1 MAEYLAILVH
11 GKRGG
16 EGRYEFT
23 GPDDLL
29 GETPYNVM
37 RAFMDSAE
45 ATHSIGHIDY
55 EINAAIKNKHFKIV
69 TVIGEISFEGGD
81 HQPFMCMLSRA
92 DVE

>member
-37 RAFMDSAE
+37 RAFIDSAE

-55 EINAAIKNKHFKIV
+55 EPASRRLLASYCRGSGRRPRPVLRLGSPNLNS
-69 TVIGEISFEGGD
+69 SFHE
-81 HQPFMCMLSRA
+81 A
-92 DVE
+92 